1 MDKRVKMITIA
12 PFRDIENKGDIREA
26 GEEIEVDDDRAR
38 KLYSM
43 GLAGVMLI
51 NKLNKQINE
60 RISKAK
66 STKRRK

>member
-1 MDKRVKMITIA
+1 MDKRVKMITIS
-12 PFRDIENKGDIREA
+12 PFRDMENKGNIRHA

-51 NKLNKQINE
+51 NKLNKQRNE
-60 RISKAK
+60 RISKVK
-66 STKRRK
+66 SAKRRK